1 MKLIIDTN
9 LIFSS
14 ISKYDG
20 KIAEI
25 ILNPNFHLQ
34 LTGCYFSY
42 IELFKYKEK
51 LIKASKLEELNF
63 LDVMCQMLKRIHFF
77 NEGMIP
83 KPIIQKAYNL
93 VCDIDEKDTIF
104 IAMGMYFEQK
114 LWSGDKLLVEG
125 LRRKGYNELILTN
138 ELVEMLTEF

>member
-14 ISKYDG
+14 ISKSNG
-20 KIAEI
+20 RIAEI
-25 ILNPNFHLQ
+25 IMNPNFHLQ

-51 LIKASKLEELNF
+51 LIKASKLEELEF
-63 LDVMCQMLKRIHFF
+63 LEVMYQMIKRIHFF

-83 KPIIQKAYNL
+83 EEVIEEAYKL
-93 VCDIDEKDTIF
+93 TCDIDEKDTIF
-104 IAMGMYFEQK
+104 IAMGMHFKQK
-114 LWSGDKLLVEG
+114 LWSGDKVLVEG
-125 LRRKGYNELILTN
+125 LRKKGYNELILTN
-138 ELVEMLTEF
+138 ELVEMLTDI

>member
-14 ISKYDG
+14 ISKSDG
-20 KIAEI
+20 RIAEI

-51 LIKASKLEELNF
+51 LIKASKLAELEF
-63 LDVMCQMLKRIHFF
+63 LDVMYQMLKRIHFF

-83 KPIIQKAYNL
+83 KEVINEAYKL
-93 VCDIDEKDTIF
+93 TYDIDEKDTIF
-104 IAMGMYFEQK
+104 IAMGMHFEQK
-114 LWSGDKLLVEG
+114 LWSGDKVLVEG
-125 LRRKGYNELILTN
+125 LRKKGYNELILTN
-138 ELVEMLTEF
+138 ELVEMLTEL

>member
-14 ISKYDG
+14 ISKSDG
-20 KIAEI
+20 RIAEI

-42 IELFKYKEK
+42 IELFKYKDK
-51 LIKASKLEELNF
+51 LIKASKLAELEF
-63 LDVMCQMLKRIHFF
+63 LDVMYQMLKRIHFF

-83 KPIIQKAYNL
+83 KDVIDEAYKL
-93 VCDIDEKDTIF
+93 TFDIDEKDTIF
-104 IAMGMYFEQK
+104 VAMGMHFEQK
-114 LWSGDKLLVEG
+114 LWSGDKVLVEG
-125 LRRKGYNELILTN
+125 LRKKGYNELILTN
-138 ELVEMLTEF
+138 ELVEMLTEL

>member
-14 ISKYDG
+14 ISKSEG
-20 KIAEI
+20 RIAEI

-51 LIKASKLEELNF
+51 LIKASKLAELEF
-63 LDVMCQMLKRIHFF
+63 LDVMYQMLKRIHFF

-83 KPIIQKAYNL
+83 KEVINEAYKL
-93 VCDIDEKDTIF
+93 TYDIDEKDTIF
-104 IAMGMYFEQK
+104 IAMGMHFKQK
-114 LWSGDKLLVEG
+114 LWSADKVLVEG
-125 LRRKGYNELILTN
+125 LRKKGYNELILTH
-138 ELVEMLTEF
+138 ELVAMLTEI

>member
-14 ISKYDG
+14 ISKSDG
-20 KIAEI
+20 RIAEI

-42 IELFKYKEK
+42 IELFKYKDK
-51 LIKASKLEELNF
+51 LLKASKLAELEF
-63 LDVMCQMLKRIHFF
+63 LDVMYQMLKRIHFF

-83 KPIIQKAYNL
+83 KDVIDEAYKL
-93 VCDIDEKDTIF
+93 TFDIDEKDTIF
-104 IAMGMYFEQK
+104 VAMGMHFEQK
-114 LWSGDKLLVEG
+114 LWSGDKVLVEG
-125 LRRKGYNELILTN
+125 LRKKGYNELILTN
-138 ELVEMLTEF
+138 ELVEMLTEL

>member
-14 ISKYDG
+14 ISKSDG
-20 KIAEI
+20 RIAEI

-51 LIKASKLEELNF
+51 LIKASKLAELEF
-63 LDVMCQMLKRIHFF
+63 LDVMYQMLKRIHFF

-83 KPIIQKAYNL
+83 KEVINEAYKL
-93 VCDIDEKDTIF
+93 TYDIDEKDTIF
-104 IAMGMYFEQK
+104 IAMGMHFEQK
-114 LWSGDKLLVEG
+114 LWSGDKVLVEG
-125 LRRKGYNELILTN
+125 LRKKGYNELILTH
-138 ELVEMLTEF
+138 ELVAMLTEI

>member
-14 ISKYDG
+14 ISKSNG
-20 KIAEI
+20 RIAEI

-51 LIKASKLEELNF
+51 LLRATILEEVEF
-63 LDVMCQMLKRIHFF
+63 LELMYQMIKRIHFF

-83 KPIIQKAYNL
+83 KEVIDDAYKL
-93 VCDIDEKDTIF
+93 TFDIDEKDTIF
-104 IAMGMYFEQK
+104 VAMGMYLNQK
-114 LWSGDKLLVEG
+114 LWSGDKALVEG
-125 LRRKGYNELILTN
+125 LRKKGYNELILTT
-138 ELVEMLTEF
+138 ELIEMLTET

>member
-14 ISKYDG
+14 ISKSDG
-20 KIAEI
+20 RIAEI

-42 IELFKYKEK
+42 LELFKYKEK
-51 LIKASKLEELNF
+51 LIKASKLAELEF
-63 LDVMCQMLKRIHFF
+63 LDVMYQMLKRIHFF

-83 KPIIQKAYNL
+83 KEVINEAYKL
-93 VCDIDEKDTIF
+93 TYDIDEKDTIF
-104 IAMGMYFEQK
+104 IAMGMHFEQK
-114 LWSGDKLLVEG
+114 LWSGDKVLVEG
-125 LRRKGYNELILTN
+125 LRKKGYNELILTH
-138 ELVEMLTEF
+138 ELVAMLTEI

>member
-1 MKLIIDTN
+1 MKLIVDTN

-14 ISKYDG
+14 ISKPDG
-20 KIAEI
+20 RIAEI

-51 LIKASKLEELNF
+51 LIKASKLAELEF
-63 LDVMCQMLKRIHFF
+63 LDVMYQTLKRIHFF

-83 KPIIQKAYNL
+83 KEVIHEAYKL
-93 VCDIDEKDTIF
+93 TFDIDEKDTLF
-104 IAMGMYFEQK
+104 IAMGMHFEQK
-114 LWSGDKLLVEG
+114 LWSGDKALVEG
-125 LRRKGYNELILTN
+125 LRKKGYNELILTN
-138 ELVEMLTEF
+138 ELVEMLTEI

>member
-14 ISKYDG
+14 ISKSDG
-20 KIAEI
+20 RIAEI

-51 LIKASKLEELNF
+51 LIKASKLAELEF
-63 LDVMCQMLKRIHFF
+63 LDVMYQMLKRIHFF

-83 KPIIQKAYNL
+83 KDVINEAYKL
-93 VCDIDEKDTIF
+93 TFDIDEKDTIF
-104 IAMGMYFEQK
+104 IAMGMHFEQK
-114 LWSGDKLLVEG
+114 LWSGDKVLVEG
-125 LRRKGYNELILTN
+125 LRKKGYNELILTN
-138 ELVEMLTEF
+138 ELVQMLTEI